1 MGCIQL
7 TLSANAGFALQLA
20 DKRIWIDAAHSE
32 KIPTMSTLSEEQWQA
47 VLRHPSFTEPDLMFF
62 THCHGDHFSADR
74 AQQALALWPRAVPAL
89 PEQQLAGQT
98 LLTGNR
104 LKVRAGSTE
113 FLFLRLTH
121 EGEEFTEV
129 PHYGLLVDDGGYRIL
144 FTGDC
149 EVASPELERQL
160 QGLSVDLAV
169 VDYPWVT
176 LRKGRDYLQRVLRP
190 RQIAV
195 CHLPFAADDLLG
207 ARQAALKAVPQLP
220 FAQVRLFLEPF
231 QQETFTRPSQP

>member
-1 MGCIQL
+1 MRRIQL

-32 KIPTMSTLSEEQWQA
+32 KIPTMSTLTEAQWQA
-47 VLRHPSFTEPDLMFF
+47 VLRHPAFTEPDLLFF

-74 AQQALALWPRAVPAL
+74 ARQAMELWPRAALAL
-89 PEQQLAGQT
+89 PEQQLEGQT
-98 LLTGNR
+98 LLSGNR
-104 LKVRAGSTE
+104 LRVRAGDTE

-121 EGEEFTEV
+121 EGAEYVEV
-129 PHYGLLVDDGGYRIL
+129 PHYGLLIDDGGYRIL

-160 QGLSVDLAV
+160 DGIPVDLAV

-176 LRKGRDYLQRVLRP
+176 LRKGRNYLQNVLRP

-195 CHLPFAADDLLG
+195 CHLPFPADDLIG
-207 ARQAALKAVPQLP
+207 ARQAALRAVTELP

-231 QQETFTRPSQP
+231 QSESFTCPHL

>member
-1 MGCIQL
+1 MRHIQL
-7 TLSANAGFALQLA
+7 TLNANAGLALQLA

-32 KIPTMSTLSEEQWQA
+32 KIPGMSALTEEQWQA
-47 VLRHPSFTEPDLMFF
+47 ALHHPAFAAPDLMFF

-74 AQQALALWPRAVPAL
+74 AAEAARLWPRAVLAL
-89 PEQQLAGQT
+89 PEQHLEGQT
-98 LLTGNR
+98 LLSGNR
-104 LKVRAGSTE
+104 LRVRAGNTE

-121 EGEEFTEV
+121 EGAEYADV
-129 PHYGLLVDDGGYRIL
+129 PHYGLLIDDGGYRIL

-160 QGLSVDLAV
+160 DGTPVDLVV
-169 VDYPWVT
+169 VDFPWVT
-176 LRKGRDYLQRVLRP
+176 LRKGREYLRDVLRP

-195 CHLPFAADDLLG
+195 CHLPFPADDGMG
-207 ARQAALKAVPQLP
+207 ARQAALRAAAQLP

-231 QQETFTRPSQP
+231 QSETFTQPNSL